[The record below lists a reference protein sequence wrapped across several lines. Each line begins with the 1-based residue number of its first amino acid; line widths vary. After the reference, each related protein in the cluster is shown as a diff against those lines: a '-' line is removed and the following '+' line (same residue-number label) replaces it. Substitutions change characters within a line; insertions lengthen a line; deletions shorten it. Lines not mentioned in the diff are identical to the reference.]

1 MSTKKKSYTA
11 EFKSRVALDAICGDM
26 TINEIT
32 AKYKI
37 HSSQVSKWKA
47 WALSFIRDGFSG
59 KQQKT
64 QKSDKEMMDQLYRQ
78 IGEMKVENDFLKK
91 SVWE

>member
-1 MSTKKKSYTA
+1 MSVKKKTYTA
-11 EFKSRVALDAICGDM
+11 EFKARVALDAVRGDM

-32 AKYKI
+32 TKYKI
-37 HSSQVSKWKA
+37 HASQVSNWKRG
-47 WALSFIRDGFSG
+47 ALDFIKNGFSG
-59 KQQKT
+59 KQQKIERN
-64 QKSDKEMMDQLYRQ
+64 DKQLMEQLYRQ